1 LQRFTFNKTKY
12 GRELL
17 IDCIKASEL
26 KGFIL
31 NKQPFVLEFYEIIF
45 ITKGKGVFLLD
56 ELQIPF
62 ERGTVM
68 FMPPNRRREW
78 IIEAETDAY
87 AIFFEGEF
95 IEQFFND
102 NLFVYR
108 FHYFHNYN
116 TPFHLK
122 VEKKQFK
129 RYLQKVKEIKSEIAN
144 LINDSNH
151 LLRSILYY
159 LLIKLNR
166 QYVDQHQIKGELF
179 ENIEVL
185 NFIRLLDK
193 NFLKKQRVNEYTQM
207 LGISRTYLNKR
218 LKSFGYSA
226 SDLIHAKVILEAK
239 KELLYTNLNISEIA
253 FNLNFSEASNF
264 NRFFKKHTGLAPNQ
278 FRAQFSK

>member
-1 LQRFTFNKTKY
+1 LERFTFNKTKY

-17 IDCIKASEL
+17 IDCVKASDLE
-26 KGFIL
+26 GFIT
-31 NKQPFVLEFYEIIF
+31 NRRPFIIEFYEIVF
-45 ITKGKGVFLLD
+45 IIKGKGVFLLD
-56 ELQIPF
+56 ELRIPY

-68 FMPPNRRREW
+68 FLPPNRRREW
-78 IIEAETDAY
+78 VAETETDAY
-87 AIFFEGEF
+87 AIFFEKEF

-108 FHYFHNYN
+108 FHYFHNYS

-129 RYLQKVKEIKSEIAN
+129 RYLEKVKEIKCEIAN

-166 QYVDQHQIKGELF
+166 QYVEQHQIKGELF
-179 ENIEVL
+179 GNMEVL

-193 NFLKKQRVNEYTQM
+193 NYMKLQRVNDYTEM

-226 SDLIHAKVILEAK
+226 SDLINARILIEAK
-239 KELLYTNLNISEIA
+239 KELLYTGLNVSEIA

-264 NRFFKKHTGLAPNQ
+264 NRFF
-278 FRAQFSK
+278 

>member
-1 LQRFTFNKTKY
+1 MQRFTFNKTKY

-26 KGFIL
+26 GGFVA
-31 NKQPFVLEFYEIIF
+31 NQAPFIISFYEIYF
-45 ITKGKGVFLLD
+45 ITKGKGIFLLD
-56 ELQIPF
+56 EIHIPY
-62 ERGTVM
+62 EQGTVI
-68 FMPPNRRREW
+68 FLPPHRRREW
-78 IIEAETDAY
+78 MAETETDLY
-87 AIFFEGEF
+87 AIFFEKEF

-122 VEKKQFK
+122 AEKKQFK
-129 RYLQKVKEIKSEIAN
+129 KYLEKVKELKSEIEN

-151 LLRSILYY
+151 LLRSVLYY

-193 NFLKKQRVNEYTQM
+193 NFLKMQRVNDYTQM

-218 LKSFGYSA
+218 LKSFGHSA
-226 SDLIHAKVILEAK
+226 SDLINARILIEAK
-239 KELLYTNLNISEIA
+239 KELLYTNLTVNEIA
-253 FNLNFSEASNF
+253 FDLNFSEASNF
-264 NRFFKKHTGLAPNQ
+264 NRYFKKMTGLTPNQ
-278 FRAQFSK
+278 FRIEFSK

>member
-1 LQRFTFNKTKY
+1 MKKYVFNKTKY

-17 IDCIKASEL
+17 VDCIKASEL
-26 KGFIL
+26 EGFIV
-31 NKQPFVLEFYEIIF
+31 NRRPFIIAFYEIIF
-45 ITKGKGVFLLD
+45 VIKGKGVFLLD
-56 ELQIPF
+56 DLRIPY
-62 ERGTVM
+62 ERGTIM
-68 FMPPNRRREW
+68 FLPPNRHREW
-78 IIEAETDAY
+78 VAETETDVY

-102 NLFVYR
+102 HLFVYR

-116 TPFHLK
+116 SPFHLK

-129 RYLQKVKEIKSEIAN
+129 KYLEKVKEIKSEIAN

-166 QYVDQHQIKGELF
+166 QYVDQHLVKGELF
-179 ENIEVL
+179 ENMEVL

-193 NFLKKQRVNEYTQM
+193 NFLKMQRVNEYTQM

-218 LKSFGYSA
+218 LKSFGHSA
-226 SDLIHAKVILEAK
+226 SDLINSRILMEAK
-239 KELLYTNLNISEIA
+239 KEILYTNLNISEIA

-264 NRFFKKHTGLAPNQ
+264 NRFFKKMTGLTPNQ
-278 FRAQFSK
+278 FRSEFSK

>member
-1 LQRFTFNKTKY
+1 MQRFTFNKTKY

-31 NKQPFVLEFYEIIF
+31 NKQPFILEFYEIIF

-78 IIEAETDAY
+78 IIETETDAY